1 MQLIAMA
8 CLVSRTRMPLA
19 YYCRTSF
26 LLSISKKREHCI
38 GTYIHVG
45 SIRGIYIQALMG
57 RWPSQYKKKRYK
69 YMVKNTLRGYL
80 IVAVACYKMHY

>member
-38 GTYIHVG
+38 GTSYMLVAFVV
-45 SIRGIYIQALMG
+45 YIQALMG
-57 RWPSQYKKKRYK
+57 RWPSQ
-69 YMVKNTLRGYL
+69 
-80 IVAVACYKMHY
+80 

>member
-38 GTYIHVG
+38 GTLRIYIHVG
-45 SIRGIYIQALMG
+45 SIRGIYTGAHG
-57 RWPSQYKKKRYK
+57 
-69 YMVKNTLRGYL
+69 
-80 IVAVACYKMHY
+80 